1 MIFRA
6 DPSAVRFERG
16 GRIGVFYVQVLE
28 TQGSIGTHLLCAL
41 QKNLRVFVYE
51 DWPLPLK
58 RWHMSAINELIMLT
72 FLPPVSCLYTTRDG
86 STAEMVFA
94 GNDG

>member
-16 GRIGVFYVQVLE
+16 GRVGVSMFKVLE
-28 TQGSIGTHLLCAL
+28 TQGSIGNDLLCAL

-51 DWPLPLK
+51 KLVFTLEEVVYECDQRIDYSYFPT
-58 RWHMSAINELIMLT
+58 SCI
-72 FLPPVSCLYTTRDG
+72 VSLHNAR
-86 STAEMVFA
+86 
-94 GNDG
+94 